1 MKSYERII
9 NLSENGFLT
18 EQYKFLINREK
29 YEQYLELSMKINT
42 FAYKKYD
49 YINVHNNNAKEVFI
63 TCSFAKIHKDY
74 QSVILLSERGLI
86 EQGKVMLRCLLE
98 KLFVLV
104 AIFKDDNNWVDWK
117 NDQLYRKKKIMEAI
131 NRGDKGLEN
140 LKLDGFSEEN
150 FINAKSI
157 TIKEWS
163 KRADMEE
170 AYNMIYKLFSGN
182 VHLSEE
188 AIVED
193 ILFDLNGD
201 MIEAISVA
209 PKEEDL
215 AKLLVTNMNY
225 MLLAI
230 DIIQDGFHISKKDME
245 SLREDF
251 NRLAATI

>member
-1 MKSYERII
+1 MS
-9 NLSENGFLT
+9 LSENGFLT
-18 EQYKFLINREK
+18 EQYKILINREK

-42 FAYKKYD
+42 IAYKMYD
-49 YINVHNNNAKEVFI
+49 YINVHNNNAKEIFI

-104 AIFKDDNNWVDWK
+104 AIFKDDKNLVDWN
-117 NDQLYRKKKIMEAI
+117 NDQSYRKKKIMEAI
-131 NRGDKGLEN
+131 KRGDRGLEN

-150 FINAKSI
+150 FIDAKCI
-157 TIKEWS
+157 TIKEWA
-163 KRADMEE
+163 KRADMEGHHS
-170 AYNMIYKLFSGN
+170 MIYKLFSGN
-182 VHLSEE
+182 VHLSGE
-188 AIVED
+188 AIIED

-209 PKEEDL
+209 PKEEGL

-225 MLLAI
+225 MLSAI
-230 DIIQDGFHISKKDME
+230 EIIQDVFHISKKEMK

-251 NRLAATI
+251 NRLTATI